1 MEAGLEH
8 GRLQGCRKG
17 KLFGR
22 CIHGITMAKYG
33 GIQRLMKYSVHR
45 LVVGP
50 FQENT
55 WYVANDERQQGVIID
70 PGEDSERITGLIE
83 ETGTT
88 PVAII
93 NTHGHLDHIGAVH
106 ALQEAYGLPFYL
118 HPEDQFLIQEYREH
132 AAMFGVPMQGLPEVT
147 HTLQEGDLNLGG
159 LQWQCFHTPG
169 HTPGGISFLLDGE
182 LFAGDTLFA
191 GSIGR
196 TDLPGGDTEVLLQ
209 SIHTKLM
216 ILDDDTVVH
225 AGHGP
230 DTSIGSERHS
240 NPFLRS

>member
-1 MEAGLEH
+1 MVYE
-8 GRLQGCRKG
+8 
-17 KLFGR
+17 
-22 CIHGITMAKYG
+22 
-33 GIQRLMKYSVHR
+33 VHC

-55 WYVANDERQQGVIID
+55 WYVTNEEQQQGVIID
-70 PGEDSERITGLIE
+70 PGEEAERITSLIE
-83 ETGTT
+83 ETGTK

-118 HPEDQFLIQEYREH
+118 HPEDHFLIREYPEH

-147 HTLQEGDLNLGG
+147 HSLQEGELTLGG
-159 LQWQCFHTPG
+159 LQWRCLHTPG
-169 HTPGGISFLLDGE
+169 HTPGGMSFLLNGE

-196 TDLPGGDTEVLLQ
+196 TDLPGGDTEALLR
-209 SIHTKLM
+209 SIQTKLLELEES
-216 ILDDDTVVH
+216 ITVH

-230 DTSIGSERHS
+230 DTSIGTEKRS